1 MFNGILWLMKTG
13 APWRDLPGEFGPWQS
28 VYGRFMHWTALEV
41 WQAILKYY
49 LQKQI
54 KRLQSLTHPLP
65 KSISTEPAQKG
76 ALQTGNGEKKGRP
89 NP

>member
-41 WQAILKYY
+41 WQAILKI
-49 LQKQI
+49 LSAEADKEAAIIDASFAKVHQHG
-54 KRLQSLTHPLP
+54 TG
-65 KSISTEPAQKG
+65 AKG
-76 ALQTGNGEKKGRP
+76 GTSNRQLGKAKAA
-89 NP
+89 